1 MRIGAATLVLG
12 LVLPVL
18 AAPLA
23 AAQTIEERVQTCVV
37 CHGEDGRPKM
47 PEVPII
53 WAQHAGYLY
62 IQLRDF
68 KSGSRKSD
76 IMQPL
81 VADLERAD
89 MLALADYFAKKE
101 WPRLGLTAGEEDQK
115 IGEKVNGAGMCTECH
130 LGGFLGDGT
139 IARLAGQTPT
149 YLEKTMLD
157 FKTRARANNPD
168 KSTLL
173 ASFPDDELRAMAR
186 YLAAQ

>member
-1 MRIGAATLVLG
+1 
-12 LVLPVL
+12 
-18 AAPLA
+18 
-23 AAQTIEERVQTCVV
+23 
-37 CHGEDGRPKM
+37 M

-53 WAQHAGYLY
+53 WGQHAGYLY

-68 KSGSRKSD
+68 KLGTRKSE

-89 MLALADYFAKKE
+89 MLALGEYFAKKQ
-101 WPRLGLTAGEEDQK
+101 WPRIGYKSAEADQVAGQRVAAAGL
-115 IGEKVNGAGMCTECH
+115 CSECH
-130 LGGFLGDGT
+130 LGGYLGDGT
-139 IARLAGQTPT
+139 VPRLAGQTVT

-173 ASFPDDELRAMAR
+173 ASYSDQELAAMAR
-186 YLAAQ
+186 YLAGL

>member
-1 MRIGAATLVLG
+1 MRIGAALLVLG
-12 LVLPVL
+12 LLIS
-18 AAPLA
+18 APMGSSTK
-23 AAQTIEERVQTCVV
+23 AQTIEERAQTCAA

-53 WAQHAGYLY
+53 WGQHAGYMY

-101 WPRLGLTAGEEDQK
+101 WPRLGFTASDSDQK
-115 IGEKVNGAGMCTECH
+115 IGKQTNGAGMCIECH

-139 IARLAGQTPT
+139 IARLAGQTST
-149 YLEKTMLD
+149 YLERTMLA
-157 FKTRARANNPD
+157 FKTRERANSPD

-173 ASFPDDELRAMAR
+173 ASFADDELKAMAR